1 MFFMTLFFLIV
12 SDRANAA
19 SRIISMNPVGT
30 EILFELGL
38 GNRIIGVTQF
48 CDWPKEALS
57 KPKLSDLRDLN
68 LELLVSLRPDLLV
81 LSDMQTELRGRI
93 QEMGIAT
100 VLVSQ
105 QSVQHVYSS
114 ILNVARAAGVPTRG
128 EQKVSSLKKRV
139 HYLQKLVEKKQR
151 PTVLVSIGRD
161 LSQVRFVNSFFAGPD
176 TAYNELLEI
185 AGGRNAI
192 TAKNSRVLAYPQI
205 SLEGVIRMNPDVI
218 LDLVAGHGY
227 GAPDHGQNVREQWMT
242 AQGVSAVKNHR
253 VYVIADSVV
262 LRPGPRFPQIIEHVI
277 RVLHPEVKVSP

>member
-1 MFFMTLFFLIV
+1 
-12 SDRANAA
+12 
-19 SRIISMNPVGT
+19 MNPVGT

-38 GNRIIGVTQF
+38 GDRVIGVTQF

-57 KPKLSDLRDLN
+57 KPRLSDLRDLN

-81 LSDMQTELRGRI
+81 LSDMQTELRLRI
-93 QEMGIAT
+93 QEMGIPT

-105 QSVQHVYSS
+105 QSVHDVYRS
-114 ILNVARAAGVPTRG
+114 ILNVARAAGEPRRG
-128 EQKVSSLKKRV
+128 EEKIAALKSRV
-139 HYLQKLVEKKQR
+139 LYLKKLVEGEKR

-161 LSQVRFVNSFFAGPD
+161 LSQARFVNSFFAGPK

-227 GAPDHGQNVREQWMT
+227 GAPAQGQNVREQWMT
-242 AQGVSAVKNHR
+242 AQGVSAVKNNR

-262 LRPGPRFPQIIEHVI
+262 LRPGPRFTQIIEHFI
-277 RVLHPEVKVSP
+277 RVLHPKVKVSA